1 MTLIFKVCGREQWLA
16 AALAGAYAGSPDDVR
31 DGFIHFSTASQL
43 PGTLVKHYAGRD
55 DLLLI
60 AVDDDTLGAALKWE
74 ASRGGGLFP
83 HLYGALPL
91 SAVLWTQELPLGDSG
106 RHDLPT
112 EARV

>member
-1 MTLIFKVCGREQWLA
+1 MTLIFKVCGRQEWRA
-16 AALAGAYAGSPDDVR
+16 AALADAYAGSPDDAR

-60 AVDDDTLGAALKWE
+60 AVDGDALGATLKWE
-74 ASRGGGLFP
+74 ASRGGDLFP

-91 SAVLWTQELPLGDSG
+91 SAVLWTKELPFDGSG
-106 RHDLPT
+106 HHHLPA
-112 EARV
+112 EAGQ